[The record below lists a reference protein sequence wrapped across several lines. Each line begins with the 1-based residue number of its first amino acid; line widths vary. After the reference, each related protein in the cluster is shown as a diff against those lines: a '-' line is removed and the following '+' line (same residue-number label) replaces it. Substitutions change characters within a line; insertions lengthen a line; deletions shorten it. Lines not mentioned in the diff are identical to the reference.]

1 MVAAVAVRHRRS
13 RFQEMDETGGVAT
26 VATGPRWLRFG
37 LGLIVLTGDTL
48 GSVLAVSGVPGAST
62 GVPASSAAR
71 ARPSPR
77 HAAWGMLVDLLD
89 RGQRAPA
96 LFRACLSRAARSAH
110 RFAPS
115 MARARRLARRL
126 PGATRSAAHWHAW
139 HTRRR
144 IQLARWVAVGQR
156 EEVASRAVAREAL
169 LAMREAAFARVA
181 DSPDLKRVIREQSEG
196 IAVTAVAELRSRSA
210 RADGLAERA
219 VRRLLGRGD
228 AEGTR

>member
-1 MVAAVAVRHRRS
+1 
-13 RFQEMDETGGVAT
+13 
-26 VATGPRWLRFG
+26 
-37 LGLIVLTGDTL
+37 
-48 GSVLAVSGVPGAST
+48 
-62 GVPASSAAR
+62 
-71 ARPSPR
+71 
-77 HAAWGMLVDLLD
+77 MLVDLLD

-96 LFRACLSRAARSAH
+96 LFRACLSRAARSAR

-139 HTRRR
+139 HTRQR

-219 VRRLLGRGD
+219 VRRLLGRGE
-228 AEGTR
+228 AEGKR

>member
-1 MVAAVAVRHRRS
+1 
-13 RFQEMDETGGVAT
+13 MDETGVIAT
-26 VATGPRWLRFG
+26 VAAESRAPEESAQGPGWLRFG
-37 LGLIVLTGDTL
+37 LGLLVLTGDTL
-48 GSVLAVSGVPGAST
+48 GSVLAASEAPGGST
-62 GVPASSAAR
+62 GLAGSAAD
-71 ARPSPR
+71 AAKPSPR
-77 HAAWGMLVDLLD
+77 HAAWGMLVELLD
-89 RGQRAPA
+89 RGRRVPTLLRAH
-96 LFRACLSRAARSAH
+96 LSRASMAARGL
-110 RFAPS
+110 APS
-115 MARARRLARRL
+115 IARARRLARHL